1 VSSFPKTSPMTPAPA
16 SSYGASDGAA
26 YERFLGRWTRLLA
39 TPLLDFAAQPEGA
52 LLDVGCGTGS
62 LAFAMKDRWPARR
75 VAGVD
80 IARPYIDYALAAAG
94 DNAPEFQVA
103 DAAALPFADGDFA
116 LAASQLVLSFVG
128 DPDGAVAQMRRVVR
142 PGGVIVA
149 AVWDFRGGLVFQ
161 RMLWDTAAG
170 VDAAAGAARDRLF
183 SHALSLPD
191 GLVNLFV
198 RAGLSEVHR
207 SSLTIRME
215 YANFDDY
222 WTPLLG
228 GQGPFGGFVR
238 SLVPER
244 RLRIEELVRA
254 AYLSGAPDGPRSL
267 AATAWAVRALVP

>member
-1 VSSFPKTSPMTPAPA
+1 M
-16 SSYGASDGAA
+16 
-26 YERFLGRWTRLLA
+26 
-39 TPLLDFAAQPEGA
+39 
-52 LLDVGCGTGS
+52 
-62 LAFAMKDRWPARR
+62 
-75 VAGVD
+75 
-80 IARPYIDYALAAAG
+80 
-94 DNAPEFQVA
+94 
-103 DAAALPFADGDFA
+103 
-116 LAASQLVLSFVG
+116 
-128 DPDGAVAQMRRVVR
+128 
-142 PGGVIVA
+142 
-149 AVWDFRGGLVFQ
+149 
-161 RMLWDTAAG
+161 
-170 VDAAAGAARDRLF
+170 
-183 SHALSLPD
+183 
-191 GLVNLFV
+191 NLFV